1 MKTLISL
8 MATAAFVLICSF
20 NIQAQDEAP
29 KAKKFDN
36 PEWKR
41 VVYVDFHSG
50 KMGKAM
56 GIINDYYRKAA
67 KKAGTPMPSMT
78 AVMATGEHD
87 LMIIWDMQ
95 DGVEDLNWD
104 ISPRNIK
111 WRAALVEVCGGKE
124 KADKIMAEYS
134 ACVSSSKSEL
144 IRIAQFD

>member
-1 MKTLISL
+1 MKTMISL
-8 MATAAFVLICSF
+8 MASFAFLVICSI
-20 NIQAQDEAP
+20 NLQAQEEAP
-29 KAKKFDN
+29 KAKKYDN

-41 VVYVDFHSG
+41 VVYVDYHSG

-78 AVMATGEHD
+78 AVMETGEYD

-104 ISPRNIK
+104 ISPGNIK
-111 WRAALVEVCGGKE
+111 WRTALIEVCGGKE
-124 KADKIMAEYS
+124 KADEIMAEYS
-134 ACVSSSKSEL
+134 ACISSGKSEL
-144 IRIAQFD
+144 IRVAHFD